1 MRYLLTCIF
10 VLFFSQS
17 IAFATELQGD
27 KNLSQQTNN
36 IKAQVIELNKDLFL
50 LEEDLLHPVSTRLAL
65 YVSMDFG
72 RFFTLE
78 SVKVKLDGK
87 PVSSFLYTKKD
98 IDALKR
104 GAIQPLYLAN
114 IRSGKHELVAVFTGI
129 GTHNVAYKR
138 AVTMNFEKK
147 QGEKSL
153 EIQIVDDPSSQQAQF
168 KIKAWN

>member
-1 MRYLLTCIF
+1 MRYLLSCIF
-10 VLFFSQS
+10 VLVFNQN

-27 KNLSQQTNN
+27 KNLSQQTND

-72 RFFTLE
+72 RLFNLE

-98 IDALKR
+98 VDALKR

-114 IRSGKHELVAVFTGI
+114 ITSGKHELVAVFTGI

-138 AVTMNFEKK
+138 AVSMNFEKK